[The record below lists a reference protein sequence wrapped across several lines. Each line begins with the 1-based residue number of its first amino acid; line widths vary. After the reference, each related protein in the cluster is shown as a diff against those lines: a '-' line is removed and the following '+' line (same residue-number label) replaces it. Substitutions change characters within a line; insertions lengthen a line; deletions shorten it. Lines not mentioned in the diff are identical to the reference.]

1 MFLRKSCVAAACGAM
16 LLLSSVASAQTAA
29 GTLQFQANGEELAVK
44 GFKAPKLTKDGWTL
58 KFSNIYIGLANI
70 VAHQSAPAYNRRKR
84 RRYCSQSQGRFA
96 WPPSCGF
103 GERRW

>member
-44 GFKAPKLTKDGWTL
+44 GFKAP
-58 KFSNIYIGLANI
+58 S
-70 VAHQSAPAYNRRKR
+70 
-84 RRYCSQSQGRFA
+84 
-96 WPPSCGF
+96 
-103 GERRW
+103 